1 MNETKRAMMLAVA
14 VVLIIGS
21 IGYLEATKPA
31 RITSDG
37 ADVSAT
43 TTTANAA
50 EKAAKYSRA
59 KELAGITGY
68 LNTEHFK
75 LADLIG
81 KKVILLDFWTYSCI
95 NCQRTIPHLKEWYA
109 KYKDKGFI
117 IVAVHTPEFDF
128 EKDIAN
134 VKKAV
139 VDAGIEYPV
148 VLDSDYG
155 TWSAYNNRFWPR
167 EFLIDID
174 GFVVHDHI
182 GEGGYDETEAT
193 IQKLLKE
200 RAIALSDPVTIT
212 DAVTSPSRDD
222 IQASSPETYFGSA
235 RNETLGNGVP
245 GLAGTQT
252 LLEPVTV
259 KPNTLYLIG
268 TWDFNPEYAATSATV
283 GTAAVG
289 ADRINYRYQAKRV
302 YLVAGSQKKAAD
314 IEVMRDGK
322 PIEERVKGKD
332 IFYKNGR
339 SYVKVSGTTLYTV
352 IEDQAEGDHFLEFIV
367 SDPGVQIFTFT
378 FG

>member
-1 MNETKRAMMLAVA
+1 MTGTKRNITLAIVVA
-14 VVLIIGS
+14 LIVGS
-21 IGYLEATKPA
+21 IWYLQSGKPD

-37 ADVSAT
+37 ADVAAT

-68 LNTEHFK
+68 LNTEPFK

-109 KYKDKGFI
+109 KYKDKGFT